1 MDEIANK
8 GLEVKRSRKIRDS
21 DIERISVTGYDIELP
36 REHVESEL
44 NKLFSSCGEITDVHI
59 PETRNSSLWSH
70 AFIYFVGQGTADK
83 ALQLN
88 GSDMGG
94 WTVHAE
100 AYPFL
105 SKKDNCVELE
115 VQGYDTSLS
124 ESDIKCELSKLFS
137 SCGKVGHV
145 IICDSFSIVYLVGE
159 DAIDKAPKLSGT
171 DMGGGRKALVR
182 FVSYHGRNIFH
193 PRRPKGRIICG
204 RPDVKPKMAA
214 KMKIIK
220 KPKRTAK
227 KKIIKKPKMT
237 LD

>member
-44 NKLFSSCGEITDVHI
+44 KKLFSPCGEITDVHI

-70 AFIYFVGQGTADK
+70 AFIYFVGEGTADK

-94 WTVHAE
+94 WAVDAE
-100 AYPFL
+100 ADPFP
-105 SKKDNCVELE
+105 KEEDNCVELE
-115 VQGYDTSLS
+115 VEGYDTTLRLV
-124 ESDIKCELSKLFS
+124 D
-137 SCGKVGHV
+137 HV
-145 IICDSFSIVYLVGE
+145 MIFDSFSIVYLVGE

-171 DMGGGRKALVR
+171 DMGGGRKAVVR
-182 FVSYHGRNIFH
+182 FVAYHGRNIFH
-193 PRRPKGRIICG
+193 PRRQKGRIICG
-204 RPDVKPKMAA
+204 PPDEKPKMAA
-214 KMKIIK
+214 IMKIIK

-237 LD
+237 LE